1 MLVTKIRL
9 REEIRRTL
17 SNSHYFNL
25 EIPGILSVPSANLRK
40 IAHLLCRP
48 WSYLT
53 FGFAENNE
61 IPDFSEIR
69 YKGQI

>member
-1 MLVTKIRL
+1 
-9 REEIRRTL
+9 
-17 SNSHYFNL
+17 L
-25 EIPGILSVPSANLRK
+25 EIPGILSVPSANPRK

-48 WSYLT
+48 WSYPT